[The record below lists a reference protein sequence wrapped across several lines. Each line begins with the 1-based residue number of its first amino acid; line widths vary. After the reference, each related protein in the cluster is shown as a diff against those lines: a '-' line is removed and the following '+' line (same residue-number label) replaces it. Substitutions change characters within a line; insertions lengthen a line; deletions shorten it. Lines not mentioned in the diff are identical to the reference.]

1 MNKFLSVFLKVLTG
15 LVAAYVSVWTI
26 LVATM
31 MFMIMGATISNFS
44 DKLQGYA
51 FMLFVGLV
59 AFSIVFGVCYLAKHL
74 ITKVI
79 RS

>member
-15 LVAAYVSVWTI
+15 LVAVYISGWTI
-26 LVATM
+26 LVSSL
-31 MFMIMGATISNFS
+31 MFMIMGATIGNFS

-51 FMLFVGLV
+51 FMLFVGLL
-59 AFSIVFGVCYLAKHL
+59 AFTVVFGVCFLAKHL

-79 RS
+79 PS